1 MEWSYPWLS
10 IDGDRIYD
18 DSDFAQFY
26 ANLFTDGVSMT
37 TADGLKV
44 TTNPT
49 GGMRVQVSSGAAN
62 IEGRSYFNSTAL
74 ALNIDVASSTQ
85 DRVDSVVLRMDKGL
99 RSITLY
105 IKKGST
111 QVVRTTDIFELQ
123 LATIS
128 VPRNASNIIAANITD
143 KRADTSVCGY
153 SSPYMNVDVSGLE
166 QQYEDLLAAMYTQFG
181 SDFTTWFDGIKGQL
195 SADAAGN
202 LQNQINEL
210 DSQVDQRIDDLSSQV
225 DIKIEGVDSNVI
237 HKTGD
242 EIVEGLKNFQDGIQ
256 SGGEDVLTKTQA
268 DELYPAKSKGT
279 VLWTGLSTLNSSH
292 TITPSKSLNECQ
304 NGWLLVFAPY
314 NGTSAQNFDVTTS
327 FVPKGQTRLTM
338 EQVYNGSIWTVKRYQ
353 CTNTT
358 IVGHGSNVGADQI
371 KAALIE
377 VREV

>member
-128 VPRNASNIIAANITD
+128 VPRNASNITAELITD
-143 KRADTSVCGY
+143 KRADETVCGY
-153 SSPYMNVDVSGLE
+153 SSPYQKVSVSGLE
-166 QQYEDLLAAMYTQFG
+166 EQYRAMLQLILDNMNIYAESSKEQFEADMQAILDRGQTQL
-181 SDFTTWFDGIKGQL
+181 DGQATAWQELIATITNELTENQ
-195 SADAAGN
+195 AIN
-202 LQNQINEL
+202 LQNQIL
-210 DSQVDQRIDDLSSQV
+210 KLTPDKQVF
-225 DIKIEGVDSNVI
+225 
-237 HKTGD
+237 
-242 EIVEGLKNFQDGIQ
+242 EITHGLKSYPQVMVTAWE
-256 SGGEDVLTKTQA
+256 GGL
-268 DELYPAKSKGT
+268 GT
-279 VLWTGLSTLNSSH
+279 VGIGETNWTGSVPE
-292 TITPSKSLNECQ
+292 TIPVKIGYPSWNEIQ
-304 NGWLLVFAPY
+304 VSVPVDYQMINPVITETEPMSWLLAEGMKSMRIRILGG
-314 NGTSAQNFDVTTS
+314 N
-327 FVPKGQTRLTM
+327 
-338 EQVYNGSIWTVKRYQ
+338 
-353 CTNTT
+353 
-358 IVGHGSNVGADQI
+358 
-371 KAALIE
+371 
-377 VREV
+377 